1 VDTTARVHQVGAERA
16 LLACESTEA
25 ACGRCAATA
34 GCALRRLS
42 AGPAGML
49 AVPLLAADGEPL
61 AAGTRVTVTVRD
73 WDLLRAAGRA
83 YLPPLAGV
91 LAGAALVQGLAPG
104 GEGWMPV
111 GAAAGLLGGWAAARE
126 WLRRVPPAVTVRVD
140 GSGS

>member
-1 VDTTARVHQVGAERA
+1 
-16 LLACESTEA
+16 
-25 ACGRCAATA
+25 
-34 GCALRRLS
+34 
-42 AGPAGML
+42 ML